1 MPCHSN
7 FLFYQIAFNHSPL
20 CSWSKAQNSALQPT
34 LISNKVLGS
43 KASIPR
49 SPTLRLHW
57 QATSLI
63 AIKTA
68 LPSEQASWFGGY
80 ELGNTP
86 FAVATT
92 GNITFPPRGSG
103 ILGLSFY
110 PGNSQ
115 LQLSSNGIEVG
126 AEEASFTIPFVEQ
139 LWRLNALKQPLFS
152 FNMILDEH
160 DKNATDESPG
170 GHLLLGGVDESL
182 YEGEIVYSS
191 LLVDQSLS
199 SDYRRATIQG
209 VSFNGKLLPESGF
222 DASFDTGTGVS
233 QLPFSIISDILSQ

>member
-1 MPCHSN
+1 MVEGPDFNSPSN
-7 FLFYQIAFNHSPL
+7 TDIEQSAWVKSFDP
-20 CSWSKAQNSALQPT
+20 SKSNTSSALTGNVTYSYQDNT
-34 LISNKVLGS
+34 FFRADLIQDTVS
-43 KASIPR
+43 
-49 SPTLRLHW
+49 
-57 QATSLI
+57 
-63 AIKTA
+63 
-68 LPSEQASWFGGY
+68 FGGY
-80 ELGNTP
+80 ELGNAP

-92 GNITFPPRGSG
+92 GNITFPPRASG
-103 ILGLSFY
+103 ILGLSFS

-115 LQLSSNGIEVG
+115 LQSSSNGMEVA

-139 LWRLNALKQPLFS
+139 LWRMNALKQPLFS

-191 LLVDQSLS
+191 LLVDPSLS
-199 SDYRRATIQG
+199 SDYPSNWRATIQG

-222 DASFDTGTGVS
+222 DASFDTGTSVS
-233 QLPFSIISDILSQ
+233 QLPFSIINNIMSQ